1 MRAAVMVALLA
12 GTCNLSCF
20 DDDCALT
27 STCPGDNCPG
37 QCVPLP
43 PIGFDSPALLWFGPE
58 TELPEC
64 PTDARA
70 RVYLGYGD
78 VDDSGQCPSCACT
91 AQACLFPSS
100 MAASTLACPGGG
112 TTTEYTMPATWAGG
126 CIPLAP
132 APPAPLESL
141 TIAPVAVR
149 PCQPVGPEV
158 PAGGAPRFPPPLIA
172 RACKGEVVDTV
183 CNDPSLTCVPSAKPP
198 PPGFRQCVAWLRD
211 GEPVCPTEYPEP
223 LTFYDDIQDT
233 RSCSPCECTEVVPSN
248 CLAKVTFYQDSS
260 CTNSAGYADASSVPQ
275 CKAPNPGSTLGS
287 IEAEMLVDEP
297 GSCVSSGGD
306 QTGQVVR
313 TRPTTFCCQ
322 PLP

>member
-1 MRAAVMVALLA
+1 MAVTLLA
-12 GTCNLSCF
+12 GACDMSWF
-20 DDDCALT
+20 SDDCALT

-64 PTDARA
+64 PTDAPA

-78 VDDSGQCPSCACT
+78 VDDSGQCPSCQCT
-91 AQACLFPSS
+91 AQACEYPSFVT
-100 MAASTLACPGGG
+100 ASTLTCPGGG
-112 TTTEYTMPATWAGG
+112 TTAEYTMPASWDGG
-126 CIPLAP
+126 CTPIAP

-141 TIAPVAVR
+141 TIAPVTVR
-149 PCQPVGPEV
+149 PCEPTGPEV
-158 PAGGAPRFPPPLIA
+158 PAGGAPRFPPPLMA

-183 CNDPSLTCVPSAKPP
+183 CNDPSLTCVPAAKPP
-198 PPGFRQCVAWLRD
+198 PPGFRQCVAWVRD
-211 GEPVCPTEYPEP
+211 GEPTCPAEYPEP

-233 RSCSPCECTEVVPSN
+233 RSCSPCECTQIFASN
-248 CLAKVTFYQDSS
+248 CFAEVRFYQDSS
-260 CTNSAGYADASSVPQ
+260 CTTFAASENVDSDPKCTSAIAG
-275 CKAPNPGSTLGS
+275 NTLGS
-287 IEAEMLVDEP
+287 IQATMLVDDP
-297 GSCVSSGGD
+297 GSCAASGGD

-313 TRPTTFCCQ
+313 TGPTTFCCQ